1 MLQYNAVGL
10 KKVGKTFKIAFL
22 GPYLGKNRTTIAT
35 PKIKFKFIFENNNKR
50 PWAFNKFLFHQNII
64 CFDKVMNDF
73 HGCFIAKILKIDPL
87 KHAEIS
93 KNWC

>member
-1 MLQYNAVGL
+1 MLPYNAAGL

-50 PWAFNKFLFHQNII
+50 P
-64 CFDKVMNDF
+64 
-73 HGCFIAKILKIDPL
+73 
-87 KHAEIS
+87 
-93 KNWC
+93 